1 MAPGFTVS
9 PPDVEWCGLLR
20 LGGYLEEKVGRVFF
34 VSHIKFQVLLE
45 CEDRAVRGA
54 EEAKSGV
61 LGRGQNQEIYP
72 WRSTEYGWA

>member
-1 MAPGFTVS
+1 MLWRTETGVVPGG
-9 PPDVEWCGLLR
+9 E
-20 LGGYLEEKVGRVFF
+20 GRTGFF

-61 LGRGQNQEIYP
+61 QGRGQNQEIYP

>member
-1 MAPGFTVS
+1 MVQLTETGGAPGG
-9 PPDVEWCGLLR
+9 EGQK
-20 LGGYLEEKVGRVFF
+20 GFF
-34 VSHIKFQVLLE
+34 VSHIKFQVLLG
-45 CEDRAVRGA
+45 CDDRAVRGA